1 MNYTTAEKHMRKF
14 YDARNEELLQ
24 GRQPKAAYLGEKKFK
39 ALHIYVD
46 SMRITKFP
54 IGTIQEFEGLRIYL
68 VLENDHL
75 AFI

>member
-14 YDARNEELLQ
+14 YDARNEELRQ

-39 ALHIYVD
+39 ALHIYVR
-46 SMRITKFP
+46 SLQITKLP
-54 IGTIQEFEGLRIYL
+54 IGTVQEFEGMKIFL